1 MGFKFRGANDSA
13 SVWLGKRTVKDG
25 ECLAVWDAKGDYK
38 TYLGPQRVWLSFS
51 RVQFMTRHIADS
63 HQYLEIRYRSGKK
76 EHKRGPLALF
86 EDPVLHES
94 VEVCSAVT
102 VDAFET
108 VVVYEEGVEG
118 EVKRN
123 LVTGPTVF
131 VPATNQWLHI
141 FKWHGSS
148 SNGADENHLML
159 PGRLQFTK
167 LRTIPDQ
174 FYFSGQGVRTKDDA
188 TLTVKVMVF
197 YSIVNIELML
207 NTTHDPIG
215 DFINALLAD
224 LMNFGSRETLEGF
237 IHSASK
243 LSELESFPVL
253 CSRAAAV
260 GFKIAKVV
268 YRGYSASETLQSLSD
283 SAIAKRTEMKL
294 KQEQEEQL
302 DKAKD
307 REIKA
312 QQMRGDAEREQ
323 AMQAQMHL
331 ISLEAESAKAK
342 IQRAEASAAADL
354 AALKSSH
361 KASLAFFSGLKELGV
376 DLTSYLIA
384 KEGKAKDEN
393 KEK

>member
-1 MGFKFRGANDSA
+1 
-13 SVWLGKRTVKDG
+13 
-25 ECLAVWDAKGDYK
+25 
-38 TYLGPQRVWLSFS
+38 
-51 RVQFMTRHIADS
+51 MTRHIADS

-361 KASLAFFSGLKELGV
+361 QASLAFFLGLKELGV

>member
-1 MGFKFRGANDSA
+1 MTIGPHLLTTFH
-13 SVWLGKRTVKDG
+13 LRTVKDG

-38 TYLGPQRVWLSFS
+38 TYLGPQRVWLQFS
-51 RVQFMTRHIADS
+51 RVQFMNRQVADA

-108 VVVYEEGVEG
+108 IVVYEEGEEG

-131 VPATNQWLHI
+131 VPSTNQWLHI
-141 FKWHGSS
+141 FKWHGTAR
-148 SNGADENHLML
+148 NGADENMI
-159 PGRLQFTK
+159 PGALQFTK

-174 FYFSGQGVRTKDDA
+174 FYFSGKGVRTKDDA

-197 YSIVNIELML
+197 YSIVDIELML

-237 IHSASK
+237 VSSASK

-253 CSRAAAV
+253 CSRAAAI
-260 GFKIAKVV
+260 GFKIGKVV

-283 SAIAKRTEMKL
+283 SAIKARTEMKIAQE
-294 KQEQEEQL
+294 KQEQQ

-312 QQMRGDAEREQ
+312 QQMRGDAEREEARQ
-323 AMQAQMHL
+323 KTMHIL
-331 ISLEAESAKAK
+331 SLEAESH
-342 IQRAEASAAADL
+342 QAAIKKQKDKGMADL
-354 AALKSSH
+354 DFL
-361 KASLAFFSGLKELGV
+361 SGLKDLGV
-376 DLTSYLIA
+376 DLTQYLISIENA
-384 KEGKAKDEN
+384 KAREEKKDTKQNTLVPNRQER
-393 KEK
+393 